1 MSKPDRFDLEEAI
14 VAMQD
19 ICDNIELLQIDGPD
33 EKILADIV
41 ACSLVHKLKY
51 DHLWKT
57 FLKVFELEDGKTEY

>member
-1 MSKPDRFDLEEAI
+1 MPKADRFDLEEAI

-19 ICDNIELLQIDGPD
+19 ICDNIELLQVDGPN
-33 EKILADIV
+33 EKILADII

-57 FLKVFELEDGKTEY
+57 FIKVFELNDGKTEY